1 MKNLMSYSKEI
12 MDKVSILLKQNK
24 SPLCTMSDNDIDELC
39 NNSCTLLILWDG
51 AMAVLHTEFPGEED
65 CDKAQQFIDAALK
78 LTRKMSMTV
87 TPKSHGG
94 EAHLVKQMRA
104 TKGGLFEHDE
114 SWGEQYH
121 LGHHFDMRL
130 RNQGSEVRKARVR
143 AAEVRRV
150 GLVGTQ
156 LAMQELKNDKKGKR
170 KGTIL
175 KEEEHK
181 KVKKERRE
189 NALNNSN

>member
-1 MKNLMSYSKEI
+1 MEDCKRGRKTEKDSLYSQIDSILEFHNIQRAAYHGGDLTGGCVKNLMSHSKEI
-12 MDKVSILLKQNK
+12 MDKVSVLLKQNK

-51 AMAVLHTEFPGEED
+51 AMAVLHTEFPREED
-65 CDKAQQFIDAALK
+65 CDKAQQFIDAALE
-78 LTRKMSMTV
+78 LTRKMNMTV

-121 LGHHFDMRL
+121 QVGHHFDMRL
-130 RNQGSEVRKARVR
+130 RNQGSGSE
-143 AAEVRRV
+143 E
-150 GLVGTQ
+150 
-156 LAMQELKNDKKGKR
+156 GKD
-170 KGTIL
+170 
-175 KEEEHK
+175 
-181 KVKKERRE
+181 
-189 NALNNSN
+189 